1 MTLSKRLRAAGTAGF
16 AKEETD
22 LANFFLTTAK
32 TLAGPGSGPGNTTR
46 NLTNYEAFAL
56 LPFALKNIGAAR
68 RGKCHSV
75 ARAVHQR
82 QARSGNYTWISQ
94 YTPLARRYL
103 DDCKTYA
110 AWKKEGEEAKD
121 PAAVARHQANTHDI
135 IQKKKLETHTAL
147 FADVRAAEQN
157 ISRQNVDQQKADN
170 ANRERERQQQAQ
182 EMALK
187 KPKWESD
194 WQRQLI
200 DDLNRAHFTGEIVTL
215 TGAKYSG
222 VLGAT
227 PQNLRMKLPYGE
239 AQVPWAQI
247 PPQTLLAI
255 SASFIKANQA
265 DTADREWLCAVYAAD
280 HGLPDDAKRLAEAA
294 AQGKPEYAQALPALN
309 LSDKRTA
316 GVARS
321 QGSLTR
327 GTRLVMAHLLLPL
340 AACVALSF
348 CYSLSSCA
356 GFRRLRSY
364 RSPPKKSA

>member
-1 MTLSKRLRAAGTAGF
+1 MV
-16 AKEETD
+16 
-22 LANFFLTTAK
+22 
-32 TLAGPGSGPGNTTR
+32 PGNATR

-56 LPFALKNIGAAR
+56 LPFALKNIAQLDAANAIPLLEQFVSANPTP
-68 RGKCHSV
+68 KS
-75 ARAVHQR
+75 
-82 QARSGNYTWISQ
+82 NYAWISQ

-103 DDCKTYA
+103 DDCNIYA

-147 FADVRAAEQN
+147 FADVRAADQN

-215 TGAKYSG
+215 TGAKFSG

-247 PPQTLLAI
+247 PPRTLLVI

-280 HGLPDDAKRLAEAA
+280 HGLPDDAKRLADAA
-294 AQGKPEYAQALPALN
+294 AQRKPEYKQALPALN
-309 LSDKRTA
+309 LSDKKP
-316 GVARS
+316 
-321 QGSLTR
+321 Q
-327 GTRLVMAHLLLPL
+327 P
-340 AACVALSF
+340 
-348 CYSLSSCA
+348 
-356 GFRRLRSY
+356 
-364 RSPPKKSA
+364 SPAPKGR